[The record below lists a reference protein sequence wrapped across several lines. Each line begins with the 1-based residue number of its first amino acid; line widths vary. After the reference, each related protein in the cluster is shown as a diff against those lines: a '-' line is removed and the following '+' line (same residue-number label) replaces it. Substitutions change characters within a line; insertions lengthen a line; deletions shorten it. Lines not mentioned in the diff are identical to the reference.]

1 MRRLLLYAGMLGL
14 IALAIA
20 GCGGGDDDDTTTAPT
35 TAPVEAS
42 AALSKEELITQG
54 DGICAEVNAAVG
66 TVATTDSGGASQAVQ
81 VADLY
86 EGMAERLVD
95 LGAPSDESAGYS
107 GFIAAGE
114 QLAQAE
120 SNVQLAA
127 ERGEEEGLTA
137 AESEASSALASFKA
151 AATSYGFEQCGE
163 GPSAPVSGSPAGAVP
178 AEEPSEGVEEE
189 VGPEAE
195 VEEEVAPEAG
205 GAGSVEEGGAGGG
218 ATAGGGTEGGG
229 ESGGGGSSG
238 GVGPG

>member
-1 MRRLLLYAGMLGL
+1 MRRLLLYSGALGL

-20 GCGGGDDDDTTTAPT
+20 GCGGGGDDDTTAAPAP
-35 TAPVEAS
+35 APVEAPP
-42 AALSKEELITQG
+42 ALSREELITQG

-66 TVATTDSGGASQAVQ
+66 TVATTGSGGASQAVQ

-86 EGMAERLVD
+86 GGMAERLKD
-95 LGAPSDESAGYS
+95 LGAPSNDDTGYTELV
-107 GFIAAGE
+107 AASE

-120 SNVQLAA
+120 SDVQLAA
-127 ERGEEEGLTA
+127 ERGEEAALTA
-137 AESEASSALASFKA
+137 AESEASTAFASFQA
-151 AATSYGFEQCGE
+151 AAASFGFEECGE
-163 GPSAPVSGSPAGAVP
+163 GPSAPTPGAPVGEGT

-189 VGPEAE
+189 AVAPE

-205 GAGSVEEGGAGGG
+205 GAGTAEEGGAGGG

-229 ESGGGGSSG
+229 ETGGGGTSG